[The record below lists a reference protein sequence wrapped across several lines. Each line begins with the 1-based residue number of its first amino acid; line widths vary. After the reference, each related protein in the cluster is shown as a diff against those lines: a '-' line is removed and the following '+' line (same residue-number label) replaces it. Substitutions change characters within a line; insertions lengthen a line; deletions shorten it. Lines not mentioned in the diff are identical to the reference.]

1 MYGRNVSA
9 RRIARELAVIVL
21 PQISK
26 KTNFDELDLDLLIAK
41 TVNLLCD
48 YAKQNLSEADSLL
61 EQASQELVHAE
72 VDHTDN
78 VDSVEELQP
87 VKLTSDQLKKQVV
100 ALQRAVK
107 LIAEALDM
115 PAIALQKGATEFT
128 FKCSEC
134 GHFNEVLYTQHT
146 ESDIRQFLKQL
157 LRAYWE
163 HRTEIDEFIRHAKSK
178 WQVQRMVSIDR
189 DILRLACAEA
199 FFMPDIPISVCIN
212 EAVELCHRFADEKA
226 AKFINGILG
235 DLSGE
240 ARYFRAKGTMPER
253 EEKDDHGTN
262 GSELA
267 IEQS

>member
-1 MYGRNVSA
+1 VSA

-26 KTNFDELDLDLLIAK
+26 KTNFEELSLDLLIAK

-61 EQASQELVHAE
+61 NEASAGLVGIE
-72 VDHTDN
+72 VDHADN
-78 VDSVEELQP
+78 VGSIEELKP
-87 VKLTSDQLKKQVV
+87 VKLTTDQLKKQIVS
-100 ALQRAVK
+100 LQRSVK

-146 ESDIRQFLKQL
+146 ESDIRLFLKEL
-157 LRAYWE
+157 LKAYWE
-163 HRTEIDEFIRHAKSK
+163 HRTEIDEFIKHAKSK

-199 FFMPDIPISVCIN
+199 FFMPDVPISVCIN

-240 ARYFRAKGTMPER
+240 ARYFRAKGTFPDR
-253 EEKDDHGTN
+253 ESNDDQGTN

-267 IEQS
+267 VEKG